1 MFVGLHVVKG
11 EGHCGEQIQFDI
23 EYSYEVIDA
32 TDYYW
37 RDSGYITSAGSE
49 LYVEPSKLYYFK
61 NAVEGTNADKF
72 GVSCHVQTQR
82 LSVKNTPSKCKI
94 LNNADSSL
102 LKEEEP
108 YRMTR
113 EGVLKKSNLL
123 SNACIPCPNPF
134 N

>member
-72 GVSCHVQTQR
+72 GFPVMFRHKDLVLR
-82 LSVKNTPSKCKI
+82 ILLLSVK
-94 LNNADSSL
+94 
-102 LKEEEP
+102 
-108 YRMTR
+108 Y
-113 EGVLKKSNLL
+113 
-123 SNACIPCPNPF
+123 
-134 N
+134 